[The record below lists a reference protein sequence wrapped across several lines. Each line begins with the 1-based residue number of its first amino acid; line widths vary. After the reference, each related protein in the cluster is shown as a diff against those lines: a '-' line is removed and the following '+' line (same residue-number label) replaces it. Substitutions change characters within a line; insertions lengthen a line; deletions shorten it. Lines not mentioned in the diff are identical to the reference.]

1 MTPQK
6 LKEYVGNLPEELDDP
21 GQVIYDL
28 TSMIYQL
35 PDDSPEAQGEVHNKS
50 VKALEDFL
58 QNQPEEAKRI
68 MEEVEGM
75 GFEGPSVQ
83 EYLDNIGGQQ
93 KFDNV
98 DDQRIYDLEVELSK
112 VSMERDMYQMTA
124 ENLNNELDYLRDMV
138 TNLEEQLRN
147 RQ

>member
-28 TSMIYQL
+28 IEMIYKL
-35 PDDSPEAQGEVHNKS
+35 PDDSPEAVEEVHSKS
-50 VKALEDFL
+50 LKALEDFL

-68 MEEVEGM
+68 MEEIQGM
-75 GFEGPSVQ
+75 GFEGPTVE
-83 EYLDNIGGQQ
+83 EYFGNVSGQ
-93 KFDNV
+93 
-98 DDQRIYDLEVELSK
+98 RAYDLEVELSK
-112 VSMERDMYQMTA
+112 VSTERDMYQMTI
-124 ENLNNELDYLRDMV
+124 ESLNNELDYLRNMV
-138 TNLEEQLRN
+138 TNLEEELHN